1 MERARSSPCVRARAP
16 KQRREKSSSREP
28 VADVRVRLGDFVFL
42 RSGSGFYMDVEN
54 SRVRCRFDSPGQLQQ
69 QFQLCPYLGS
79 APSAADSGSWPPES
93 LKLVNAKTFNNRPLK
108 DGDLICLLA
117 RSGCFLGVC
126 SSQVGEGTYISSG
139 PSMGRQWV
147 RADFPDGASPQCA
160 FVLRTSGTGC
170 QVLDRCEITLQNL
183 ASSQVMGHCDGEA
196 NPHSLVSTALKF
208 DRSVV
213 DCRLFIEKVP
223 KMRKPLREASVP
235 STQQSIASVSREAS
249 TWLVDGVDLKPV
261 AMALSRSFKPL
272 RSLPRCWELVALALP
287 IYYKHVARGRGRRKA
302 APGHF
307 LTSPPYTLVEHQD
320 RAFRVVADM
329 AATSESSPGCLVL
342 VDGIP
347 FLLSDAEIAKLD
359 AKSKARHQ
367 KARTDTVV
375 VYRSSDGSDV
385 PVLLIDG
392 EYFAAA
398 GIGGGHSLLT
408 TAPSGI
414 VALFC
419 RLPRSEV
426 RDKKQEIWAG
436 RPRYGQC
443 AAYVVSIDV
452 GSVRNRGLKLEQA
465 VSSKVVS
472 SECQCGPM
480 LPLSIT
486 SRIQRVQLQLEPKIF
501 NVFGLA
507 EVAVCLVMMD
517 HSIIG
522 QDGWR
527 MLGYTLV
534 TVRQRRGAEAL
545 LASAARL
552 VVELGS
558 WEEQLPVAHAS
569 SARELVHEAKDDV
582 MRLIT
587 EELSKPG
594 FSDHELSFFKGELG
608 RLSGSKAEPREDGME
623 ASEVAAIPLTSLASA
638 ETAEAPGI
646 AELRRQLSERVE
658 ALLVRLRQGSSTR
671 STGS

>member
-1 MERARSSPCVRARAP
+1 
-16 KQRREKSSSREP
+16 
-28 VADVRVRLGDFVFL
+28 
-42 RSGSGFYMDVEN
+42 MDVEN

-79 APSAADSGSWPPES
+79 APSAADSRSWPPES
-93 LKLVNAKTFNNRPLK
+93 LKLVNAKTFNHRPLK
-108 DGDLICLLA
+108 DGDVICLLA

-139 PSMGRQWV
+139 PSLGRQWV
-147 RADFPDGASPQCA
+147 RADFADGASPQCA
-160 FVLRTSGTGC
+160 FVLRTAGAGC

-213 DCRLFIEKVP
+213 DCRLFVEKAPGP
-223 KMRKPLREASVP
+223 KSRKPLREAAP
-235 STQQSIASVSREAS
+235 STQQSIHAVSREAS

-287 IYYKHVARGRGRRKA
+287 IYYKSVARGRRRA

-320 RAFRVVADM
+320 RALRTVADM
-329 AATSESSPGCLVL
+329 AAATSASSPGCLVL

-347 FLLSDAEIAKLD
+347 FFLSDAEIAKLD
-359 AKSKARHQ
+359 AKSKARQQ
-367 KARTDTVV
+367 KVRSDTVV

-385 PVLLIDG
+385 PLVLIDG

-414 VALFC
+414 VALLC
-419 RLPRSEV
+419 RLPRSLV
-426 RDKKQEIWAG
+426 KDKKQEIWAG
-436 RPRYGQC
+436 RPRYRQC
-443 AAYVVSIDV
+443 AAYVVTIDV

-465 VSSKVVS
+465 VSCKMVS
-472 SECQCGPM
+472 SECQCGPL

-552 VVELGS
+552 VIELGS
-558 WEEQLPVAHAS
+558 WEEQLPLAHAS

-587 EELSKPG
+587 GELSKPG
-594 FSDHELSFFKGELG
+594 FSDHELSFFKGELR
-608 RLSGSKAEPREDGME
+608 RLSGSKEEPREGME
-623 ASEVAAIPLTSLASA
+623 ASEAAIPLTSLATA

-658 ALLVRLRQGSSTR
+658 ALLLRLRQGASTR
-671 STGS
+671 SSGS